1 MRDSGLEMRLSKL
14 QVDEQAIASMATEV
28 VVGIRRL
35 IDSNPRDMT
44 EQDVA
49 AIYRGIF

>member
-1 MRDSGLEMRLSKL
+1 VLANAL
-14 QVDEQAIASMATEV
+14 VMAPI
-28 VVGIRRL
+28 IRRL